1 MRSRR
6 VSSSPDVTS
15 ACWTGNLPIAGRE
28 SSREPCRDGS
38 TRRKGGVFPRNR
50 LRYTGNI
57 TMLHIPILRRGVPYK
72 SLDVIRIPHHRTR
85 ETFAEMSQVNPGI
98 IRRDLRD
105 EQQSAARETLARLS
119 FEELLGICG
128 RAADHFLNDRLPLG
142 DAEQSP
148 DDYVAQLSATTGMPH
163 ALVRR
168 NMAKIAGVM
177 TEMRT
182 VLRGLTRGLDLSLL
196 DAGFGQHGGHAL
208 SFYPRTQSLGV
219 VLPSNSPGVHSLWVP
234 AVAMKIPL
242 VLKPGSAEP
251 WSPFRLAQAF
261 MKAGCPPEAFSYYP
275 ADHAGAG
282 EILRRTGRS
291 MFFGDVS
298 AVGSWE
304 GDPRVEIHGPGY
316 SKVLIADDQLPR
328 WDEYLDLIVGSIA
341 DNGGRS
347 CVNASGVW
355 VSEPHA
361 ERVARAV
368 AEKLV
373 AIVPRG
379 AEDAQATLA
388 PFADPRVAERISQQ
402 IDAGLETPGARE
414 ITAELRGGPRLVQH
428 DGCTYLLPT
437 LVLCD
442 GPEHPLAN
450 REFLF
455 PFAAVVKV
463 AADDMARMPAPMGR
477 TLVVTAL
484 TEDRALVDRLIAS
497 PLVDRLNVGPIATNV
512 ISWDQPHEGNLFE
525 HLYARRSFQQS
536 ADAALAAAPG
546 A

>member
-1 MRSRR
+1 M
-6 VSSSPDVTS
+6 
-15 ACWTGNLPIAGRE
+15 I
-28 SSREPCRDGS
+28 
-38 TRRKGGVFPRNR
+38 
-50 LRYTGNI
+50 
-57 TMLHIPILRRGVPYK
+57 HIPILRHGVPYK

-85 ETFAEMSQVNPGI
+85 ETFAEMSQANGGI

-105 EQQSAARETLARLS
+105 ETQAEARVALAKIP
-119 FEELLGICG
+119 FEELLGICS
-128 RAADHFLNDRLPLG
+128 RAADHFLNDTLPLG
-142 DAEQSP
+142 DDQQAPE
-148 DDYVAQLSATTGMPH
+148 DYVHQLSATTGMPH

-168 NMAKIAGVM
+168 NMGKISGVM

-182 VLRGLTRGLDLSLL
+182 VLRGLTRGLDLSIL
-196 DAGFGQHGGHAL
+196 DAGHGEHAGHSL

-234 AVAMKIPL
+234 AIALKIPL

-251 WSPFRLAQAF
+251 WSPYRLAQAF

-316 SKVLIADDQLPR
+316 SKVLIGEDQLGGWER
-328 WDEYLDLIVGSIA
+328 HVDLMASSVA

-347 CVNASGVW
+347 CVNASGIW
-355 VSEPHA
+355 VAGSHA
-361 ERVARAV
+361 EAV
-368 AEKLV
+368 AQALAQKLV
-373 AIVPRG
+373 QIVPR
-379 AEDAQATLA
+379 AADDPQATLA
-388 PFADPRVAERISQQ
+388 PFADPKVAERISLQ
-402 IDAGLETPGARE
+402 IDIGLDTPGARE
-414 ITAELRGGPRLVQH
+414 ITAELRPGPRLVEH
-428 DGCTYLLPT
+428 EGCTYLLPT
-437 LVLCD
+437 VVLCD
-442 GPEHPLAN
+442 SPDHPLAN

-455 PFAAVVKV
+455 PFASVVKV
-463 AADDMARMPAPMGR
+463 SAEEMARMPEPMGK

-484 TEDRALVDRLIAS
+484 TGNRPLVDKLLAS
-497 PLVDRLNVGPIATNV
+497 PHVDRLNVGPIPTNV

-525 HLYARRSFQQS
+525 HLYARRSFQ
-536 ADAALAAAPG
+536 AAVAF
-546 A
+546 

>member
-1 MRSRR
+1 MIH
-6 VSSSPDVTS
+6 
-15 ACWTGNLPIAGRE
+15 L
-28 SSREPCRDGS
+28 
-38 TRRKGGVFPRNR
+38 
-50 LRYTGNI
+50 
-57 TMLHIPILRRGVPYK
+57 PILRHGVPYR
-72 SLDVIRIPHHRTR
+72 SLDVIKIPHHRTR

-105 EQQSAARETLARLS
+105 AEQQQAREALARIP
-119 FEELLGICG
+119 FERLLEISA
-128 RAADHFLNDRLPLG
+128 RAAGHFLNDTLTLDGTP
-142 DAEQSP
+142 QTP
-148 DDYVAQLSATTGMPH
+148 DDYVEQLSATTGMPH
-163 ALVRR
+163 ALVRK

-196 DAGFGQHGGHAL
+196 DAGHGEHAGHAL
-208 SFYPRTQSLGV
+208 SFYPRTSSLGV

-234 AVAMKIPL
+234 AIALKMPL

-251 WSPFRLAQAF
+251 WSPFRIAQAF
-261 MKAGCPPEAFSYYP
+261 MKAGCPPEAFCYYP

-316 SKVLIADDQLPR
+316 SKVLIADDQLAKA
-328 WDEYLDLIVGSIA
+328 DTHLDLIAGSIA

-355 VSEPHA
+355 VNESKA
-361 ERVARAV
+361 EQVAV
-368 AEKLV
+368 ALAKKLV
-373 AIVPRG
+373 QIVPRS
-379 AEDAQATLA
+379 ATDEQATLA
-388 PFADPRVAERISQQ
+388 PFADPKVAERISQQ
-402 IDAGLETPGARE
+402 IDIGLDTPGARE
-414 ITAELRGGPRLVQH
+414 VTAELRKGPRLVQFE
-428 DGCTYLLPT
+428 GCTYLLPT

-442 GPEHPLAN
+442 SIDHPLAN

-463 AADDMARMPAPMGR
+463 SADEMRRMPQPMGK

-484 TEDRALVDRLIAS
+484 TEDRALVDRLLSS
-497 PLVDRLNVGPIATNV
+497 PYVDRLNVGPIATNV

-525 HLYARRSFQQS
+525 HLYARRSFQ
-536 ADAALAAAPG
+536 AAVAL
-546 A
+546 

>member
-1 MRSRR
+1 M
-6 VSSSPDVTS
+6 
-15 ACWTGNLPIAGRE
+15 I
-28 SSREPCRDGS
+28 
-38 TRRKGGVFPRNR
+38 
-50 LRYTGNI
+50 
-57 TMLHIPILRRGVPYK
+57 HIPILRHGVPYK
-72 SLDVIRIPHHRTR
+72 SLDVIRVPHHRTR
-85 ETFAEMSQVNPGI
+85 ETFVEMSQVNGGI

-105 EQQSAARETLARLS
+105 ETQEQARAALASIPFERLL
-119 FEELLGICG
+119 EICS
-128 RAADHFLNDRLPLG
+128 RAADHFLNDTLPLG
-142 DAEQSP
+142 DAAQTPE
-148 DDYVAQLSATTGMPH
+148 DYVRQLTATTGMPH

-168 NMAKIAGVM
+168 NMTKIAGVM

-182 VLRGLTRGLDLSLL
+182 VLRGLTRGLDLSVL
-196 DAGFGQHGGHAL
+196 DAGYGEHEGHAL

-219 VLPSNSPGVHSLWVP
+219 VLPSNSPGVHSLWIP
-234 AVAMKIPL
+234 ALALKIPV

-304 GDPRVEIHGPGY
+304 GDPRVELHGPGY
-316 SKVLIADDQLPR
+316 SKVLIADDQLAGWER
-328 WDEYLDLIVGSIA
+328 HADLIASSIA

-355 VSEPHA
+355 VAASHA
-361 ERVARAV
+361 EQVATTIAK
-368 AEKLV
+368 KLV
-373 AIVPRG
+373 QIVPRS
-379 AEDAQATLA
+379 ADDPQASLA

-402 IDAGLETPGARE
+402 IDIGLDTPGARE

-437 LVLCD
+437 IVLCESSD
-442 GPEHPLAN
+442 HPLAN

-455 PFAAVVKV
+455 PFAAVVKMTPEE
-463 AADDMARMPAPMGR
+463 MARMPAPLGK
-477 TLVVTAL
+477 TLVVSAL
-484 TEDRALVDRLIAS
+484 TEDRRLVDRLIGS
-497 PLVDRLNVGPIATNV
+497 PQVDRLNVGPIPTNV

-525 HLYARRSFQQS
+525 HLYARRSFQ
-536 ADAALAAAPG
+536 AAVAF
-546 A
+546 